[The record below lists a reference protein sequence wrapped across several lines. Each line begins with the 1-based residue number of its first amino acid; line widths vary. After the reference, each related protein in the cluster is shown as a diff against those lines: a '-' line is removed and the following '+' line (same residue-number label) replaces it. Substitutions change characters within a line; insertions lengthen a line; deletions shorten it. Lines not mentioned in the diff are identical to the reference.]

1 MPSEEAS
8 VASSERIV
16 ECFELMKK
24 NGLCA
29 FLFMMFQCVL
39 EAIFLKACMYVL
51 FPRRNFKF
59 YFFSHGSF
67 KSSHESLLTSTSQV
81 CVPVI

>member
-16 ECFELMKK
+16 EFFELMKK

-39 EAIFLKACMYVL
+39 EAIFLKACCMC
-51 FPRRNFKF
+51 
-59 YFFSHGSF
+59 FSQEGILSF
-67 KSSHESLLTSTSQV
+67 ISFLMDPSSPHMS
-81 CVPVI
+81 PY